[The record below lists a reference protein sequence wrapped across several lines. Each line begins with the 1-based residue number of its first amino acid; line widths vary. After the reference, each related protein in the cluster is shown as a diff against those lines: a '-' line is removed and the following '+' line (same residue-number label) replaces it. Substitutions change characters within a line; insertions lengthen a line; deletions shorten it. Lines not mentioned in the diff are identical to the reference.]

1 MKRELQAYLLAGG
14 NGSRAGGP
22 KAWRDLEGRSLMER
36 QVTFLTSRFRP
47 ESVAV
52 SIQEGWRD
60 RCVQIELEGIP
71 VEAAFVIV
79 RRIEHEL

>member
-1 MKRELQAYLLAGG
+1 
-14 NGSRAGGP
+14 
-22 KAWRDLEGRSLMER
+22 MER